1 MNKKVNRG
9 FSSFLF
15 GKKGEF
21 NFSLIFALVAG
32 AAILVLAIYGAMKV
46 SDTQRYQTDSEIAK
60 KIAILTD
67 PLQAGFAEGK
77 KGEIIFTA
85 DTRINNYCLDDGFG
99 ANEISVSTRAGIGDE
114 WKDSGAATT
123 IKSKYI
129 FSGMREIGKK
139 FTVFSKQFYFPYKA
153 SDLIFL
159 ISEKYCFLDAP
170 EEIKSEISGMN
181 IGNIELG
188 NCSSDSVKV
197 CFGSSNCNINVRG
210 TCTVNCETA
219 YEEGYVLKNGKKLDY
234 VGSLMYG
241 AIFSDTGIY
250 ECNVKRLMYRAGKIA
265 EGFSKKTDLMNSRS
279 CNTNLKGD
287 LVVFG
292 GMALNA
298 SKDNLVQLNQIAK
311 LVESKNQQELCRA
324 W

>member
-1 MNKKVNRG
+1 MNKR
-9 FSSFLF
+9 
-15 GKKGEF
+15 GEF

-77 KGEIIFTA
+77 KGEITFTA
-85 DTRINNYCLDDGFG
+85 DTRINNYCLDGQFG
-99 ANEISVSTRAGIGDE
+99 ANEISVSTRAEIGDE

-123 IKSKYI
+123 IRSKYI
-129 FSGMREIGKK
+129 FSGMRETGKK
-139 FTVFSKQFYFPYKA
+139 FTIFSKQFYFPYKV

-159 ISEKYCFLDAP
+159 ISGKYCFVDTP
-170 EEIKSEISGMN
+170 KEIESEISGMN
-181 IGNIELG
+181 IQNIEMG
-188 NCSSDSVKV
+188 NCSSDSVRV

-210 TCTVNCETA
+210 TCTGSCNTA
-219 YEEGYVLKNGKKLDY
+219 YDEGYVLKNGKKLDY
-234 VGSLMYG
+234 TGSLMYG

-250 ECNVKRLMYRAGKIA
+250 ECNVKRLMYRSGRIA
-265 EGFSKKTDLMNSRS
+265 DVFSKKTDLMNSRS

-298 SKDNLVQLNQIAK
+298 SMDNLMQLNQIAK
-311 LVESKNQQELCRA
+311 LIENKNQQELCRA